1 MIGLFFALPHGIYP
15 EKVTF
20 AVEPASKKKYLFITG
35 SKTELFKLKS
45 QP

>member
-1 MIGLFFALPHGIYP
+1 MIGLFFALPHGFYW

-20 AVEPASKKKYLFITG
+20 AFEPASKRNYLFITG
-35 SKTELFKLKS
+35 SNTELFKLKS